1 MWSIKF
7 PIEQATLL
15 RLGKDVDGDVTQTAI
30 FPITLVQTLR
40 KGRAGKEQIS
50 RDRGDSS
57 REDCVSRDIAET
69 TNYICIRG
77 TPSSN
82 LGRIRNF
89 HVV

>member
-30 FPITLVQTLR
+30 FPITLAQTLQ
-40 KGRAGKEQIS
+40 KGNSDKEQIS

-57 REDCVSRDIAET
+57 RKD
-69 TNYICIRG
+69 
-77 TPSSN
+77 
-82 LGRIRNF
+82 
-89 HVV
+89 